1 MNLNTI
7 TIAIYS
13 LYLTNKFGLKLKK
26 AKSNVERKKLRCEYA
41 NTILSRLN
49 IEVVVSGLEHVDS
62 EKQYLLL
69 SNHRSIIDPCVVE
82 LALQS
87 TNLYGLWIA
96 KKELYFS
103 FFFGLFVRN
112 GGAILLDR
120 ESKNMSQFFTAVKEG
135 LSNGASIF
143 VFPEGTRNKLDT
155 DINEFKE
162 GSRIIAVKNRLPI
175 LPVYIKTN
183 SDEILHTAIRRRQ
196 KDLQIEVEIGEV
208 IDYRDKSMSLED
220 AYRQRFML
228 KNSK

>member
-220 AYRQRFML
+220 VYRQRFML